1 MPCKQQSG
9 ILTAYCGCRF
19 WGKGGTNE
27 YLTYVSFETKNGEFL
42 PIMVHPDFYHIGCTY
57 GNIGSSFTSSM
68 IVKTPFFPHP
78 RVKKVFLKAFASYD
92 DEEVLELLF
101 QHAEERG
108 GRTFPTSCKRR
119 WI

>member
-1 MPCKQQSG
+1 
-9 ILTAYCGCRF
+9 
-19 WGKGGTNE
+19 
-27 YLTYVSFETKNGEFL
+27 
-42 PIMVHPDFYHIGCTY
+42 
-57 GNIGSSFTSSM
+57 M

-108 GRTFPTSCKRR
+108 GRTFPTSCERR